1 MKQAAE
7 LMHRAVE
14 TGVFP
19 GGVLLAARFD
29 QIVFH
34 QGFGVTDHIR
44 QIPVTCDTV
53 YDLASLTKPLAT
65 ATAFMHLVQQGH
77 ICVEDRLGEVIPE
90 FSKTDKDRIRIRHL
104 LCHNSGLPP
113 YRPYYRTLRRLPENA
128 RKTEL
133 RRLLVNAPV
142 RDGPG
147 GRTRYS
153 DLGFMILDWVIERVS
168 GKTLDRY
175 SAQQIY
181 ASMGIRDLFFI
192 PWGCPVPE
200 RTFAPTRL
208 CADRE
213 VVCGRVHDENADAV
227 GGVCGH
233 AGLFG
238 TSGAVFALLCD
249 LLLTVSGRSSSGV
262 FSREVVADFLRQ
274 PEGAERV
281 MGFDTV
287 SPEGSSSGRYF
298 TPGRA
303 VGHLGFTGT
312 SFWMDPVSGITVV
325 LLSNRVL
332 PGLGNRKIRAFRP
345 ELHNAVMQHMQTGK

>member
-1 MKQAAE
+1 MQQ
-7 LMHRAVE
+7 AVE

-19 GGVLLAARFD
+19 GGVLLAARLD
-29 QIVFH
+29 QVVFH

-44 QIPVTCDTV
+44 QLPVTCDTV

-65 ATAFMHLVQQGH
+65 AVALMHLVQQGR
-77 ICVEDRLGEVIPE
+77 ICVEDRLGELISA
-90 FSKTDKDRIRIRHL
+90 FSETDKDRIRIRHL

-128 RKTEL
+128 RKPEL
-133 RRLLVNAPV
+133 RRLLVNAPI
-142 RDGPG
+142 RDAPG
-147 GRTRYS
+147 TRTRYS

-168 GKTLDRY
+168 GKSLDRY
-175 SAQQIY
+175 AAQQLY
-181 ASMGIRDLFFI
+181 APMGIRDLFFI
-192 PWGCPVPE
+192 PGGRRDPE
-200 RTFAPTRL
+200 RTFAPTRI

-249 LLLTVSGRSSSGV
+249 LLMTVCGRPSSGV
-262 FSREVVADFLRQ
+262 FSRDVVGDFLRP
-274 PEGAERV
+274 PEGAERA
-281 MGFDTV
+281 MAFDTV

-312 SFWMDPVSGITVV
+312 SFWMDPVSGKTVI

-332 PGLGNRKIRAFRP
+332 PGRGNRKIRAFRP
-345 ELHNAVMQHMQTGK
+345 ELHNAVMQHMQIGN

>member
-1 MKQAAE
+1 MQQ
-7 LMHRAVE
+7 AVE

-34 QGFGVTDHIR
+34 RGFGVTDHIR

-65 ATAFMHLVQQGH
+65 TALIMHLVQQGG

-90 FSKTDKDRIRIRHL
+90 FSETDKERIRIRHL

-113 YRPYYRTLRRLPENA
+113 YRPYYRELRKLPENA
-128 RKTEL
+128 RKAEL
-133 RRLLVNAPV
+133 RRLLIHAPV
-142 RDGPG
+142 RDAPG
-147 GRTRYS
+147 ARTRYS
-153 DLGFMILDWVIERVS
+153 DLGFMILDWVIQRIA
-168 GKTLDRY
+168 GKTLDRC
-175 SAQQIY
+175 AAGRIY
-181 ASMGIRDLFFI
+181 EPMDIRELFFL
-192 PWGCPVPE
+192 PRGSSVPQ
-200 RTFAPTRL
+200 RDFAPTRL

-213 VVCGRVHDENADAV
+213 VVCGRVHDENADAI

-249 LLLTVSGRSSSGV
+249 LLLTICGRPSSGV
-262 FSREVVADFLRQ
+262 FSQKVVADFLRP
-274 PEGAERV
+274 PEGADRA

-298 TPGRA
+298 TPGLT

-312 SFWMDPVSGITVV
+312 SFWMDPVCGITVI

-332 PGLGNRKIRAFRP
+332 TGSDNRKIRDFRP
-345 ELHNAVMQHMQTGK
+345 QLHNAVLQHMLTGK

>member
-1 MKQAAE
+1 MKRAAE
-7 LMHRAVE
+7 LMQHAVE

-29 QIVFH
+29 QVVFH

-44 QIPVTCDTV
+44 RIPVTCDTV

-65 ATAFMHLVQQGH
+65 AAALMRLVQQGR
-77 ICVEDRLGEVIPE
+77 IRVEDRLGEVIPD
-90 FSKTDKDRIRIRHL
+90 FSETDKNRIRVRHL

-113 YRPYYRTLRRLPENA
+113 YRPYFRTLRGLPENG
-128 RKTEL
+128 RKAEL

-142 RDGPG
+142 RDAPG
-147 GRTRYS
+147 TCTRYS
-153 DLGFMILDWVIERVS
+153 DLGFMILDWVIEQVS
-168 GKTLDRY
+168 GRSLDRY
-175 SAQQIY
+175 AARQIY
-181 ASMGIRDLFFI
+181 TPMGIRDLFFI
-192 PWGCPVPE
+192 PGGRPDPA

-208 CADRE
+208 CANRE
-213 VVCGRVHDENADAV
+213 VVSGRVHDENADAV

-249 LLLTVSGRSSSGV
+249 LLMTVCGQSSSRV
-262 FSREVVADFLRQ
+262 LSRDVVGDFLRP
-274 PEGAERV
+274 PEGAERA

-312 SFWMDPVSGITVV
+312 SFWMDPVSGETVI

-332 PGLGNRKIRAFRP
+332 AGRGTRKIRAFRP
-345 ELHNAVMQHMQTGK
+345 ELHNAVMRHMQAGN